1 MAYSITQRQKTTG
14 PIAFICTRGAGAL
27 EFVVKAL
34 TGVVIFY
41 HQHLFCDALRSL
53 YTAQAVDGKRA
64 VALSIGNAA
73 VEVAATGVGCV
84 VADPVAELPDV
95 GRICRALCRVV
106 RSKRSALV
114 LQFLHLLYSSILTC
128 VFCGI

>member
-73 VEVAATGVGCV
+73 VEVGATGVGCV

-95 GRICRALCRVV
+95 GRICRALCRVC
-106 RSKRSALV
+106 SKRSALV